1 MTADGA
7 GGGAEQR
14 LNPVLPAQLLVQTAD
29 EHRVGLNDAIGDV
42 VLLAVDLVLV
52 GDDQH
57 VRPLVGAVVEA
68 GAAFTGK
75 GQYPLP
81 VIADPHGCD
90 LLLKYIQLFPVEL
103 LTDPGQNTVPG
114 VQLQWRNL
122 HQGHECHQ
130 RSQAPSGNLAAG
142 ERVEK
147 ICDGQWNH
155 PLSSPPSMAVFLRCA
170 LARINTQLSCSTPLC
185 NVWIPPSEAEWQS
198 PTQHPRNVEQAG
210 ANQVQ
215 NPIHTLL
222 EPGACE
228 EPQPPPPL

>member
-57 VRPLVGAVVEA
+57 VRPLVGAVIEA

-81 VIADPHGCD
+81 VVADPHGCD
-90 LLLKYIQLFPVEL
+90 LLLKCIQLFPVEF
-103 LTDPGQNTVPG
+103 LTNPGQNTVPG

-122 HQGHECHQ
+122 HQGHEGHQ
-130 RSQAPSGNLAAG
+130 RSQSPTGNLAAG
-142 ERVEK
+142 
-147 ICDGQWNH
+147 Q
-155 PLSSPPSMAVFLRCA
+155 
-170 LARINTQLSCSTPLC
+170 
-185 NVWIPPSEAEWQS
+185 
-198 PTQHPRNVEQAG
+198 
-210 ANQVQ
+210 
-215 NPIHTLL
+215 
-222 EPGACE
+222 
-228 EPQPPPPL
+228 

>member
-122 HQGHECHQ
+122 HQGHEGHQ
-130 RSQAPSGNLAAG
+130 RSQAPSGDLAAG
-142 ERVEK
+142 
-147 ICDGQWNH
+147 Q
-155 PLSSPPSMAVFLRCA
+155 
-170 LARINTQLSCSTPLC
+170 
-185 NVWIPPSEAEWQS
+185 
-198 PTQHPRNVEQAG
+198 
-210 ANQVQ
+210 
-215 NPIHTLL
+215 
-222 EPGACE
+222 
-228 EPQPPPPL
+228 

>member
-122 HQGHECHQ
+122 HQGHEGHQ
-130 RSQAPSGNLAAG
+130 CSQAPTGNLAAG
-142 ERVEK
+142 
-147 ICDGQWNH
+147 Q
-155 PLSSPPSMAVFLRCA
+155 
-170 LARINTQLSCSTPLC
+170 
-185 NVWIPPSEAEWQS
+185 
-198 PTQHPRNVEQAG
+198 
-210 ANQVQ
+210 
-215 NPIHTLL
+215 
-222 EPGACE
+222 
-228 EPQPPPPL
+228 